1 MSDQLKPVDSQAYS
15 ADYFI
20 SECEGHDEFLRTG
33 GKELPRRLAMALELA
48 GSVDGK
54 RVLDLGCGRGEIVRY
69 CLEHGADT
77 VGLDFS
83 VDALELAK
91 TILPSK
97 SSIIRADGQS
107 LPFQRASFDLVFALD
122 LVEHLY
128 SDQLER
134 LLSEVY
140 RILVPGGRLIVH
152 TMPNIWYYRYGY
164 PLYRMAQSVRGKQLP
179 RDSRERYRYAKSLH
193 VNEQSIVTLRRSME
207 RAGFKGLVRLSNQQ
221 DFLQEP
227 NSTMR
232 RVMIFLATYYPM
244 ALVFCNDIFGI
255 AVKNHD
261 RMAR

>member
-1 MSDQLKPVDSQAYS
+1 MSDPQKPVESQAYS
-15 ADYFI
+15 ADYFLT
-20 SECEGHDEFLRTG
+20 ECEGHDDFLRTG
-33 GKELPRRLAMALELA
+33 GKELPRRLKAALELA

-83 VDALELAK
+83 FDALELAK

-97 SSIIRADGQS
+97 SSIIRADGQN
-107 LPFQRASFDLVFALD
+107 LPFQSASFELVFALD

-128 SDQLER
+128 NDQLER

-164 PLYRMAQSVRGKQLP
+164 PLYRMVQRVRGRHLP
-179 RDSRERYRYAKSLH
+179 RDSHERYRYAKSLH
-193 VNEQSIVTLRRSME
+193 VNEQSIVTLLRSIQ
-207 RAGFKGLVRLSNQQ
+207 RAGFKGLVKLRNQQ
-221 DFLQEP
+221 NFHQEP
-227 NSTMR
+227 NSTIR
-232 RVMIFLATYYPM
+232 RVMKFLATYYPT